1 MKLSKLFLTLALAA
15 TCLTTQ
21 AAGNNPY
28 SIYTANLPF
37 AMPEVTAPTFPNRLV
52 NLRDFGAVGNG
63 TQLCTEAFEKAIKT
77 LSEQGGGRL
86 VVPRGVWFTG
96 PIVLRSNIDLHLE
109 QGAIILF
116 SGDISLY
123 PVVETVYEGKVTR
136 KCQSPISGQDLLNVA
151 ITGRGVI
158 DGNGQNWR
166 PLKRWKVTDKQW
178 EKLTSDG
185 GVMSK
190 KKDLWYPSEDHI
202 RLRPVLLHLNNCR
215 NVLIQNVALQNSPA
229 WNIHPLMCEN
239 IIIDGV
245 TARNPFYA
253 QNGDALDLESCRNAL
268 VVNSTFDAGDDCICM
283 KSGKDEEGRK
293 RARPCENVVVS
304 GCTVFAGHGG
314 FTVGSEMSGGIK
326 NVLVKDCQFLGTD
339 VGVRFKST
347 RGRGGVV
354 ENIFIN
360 GISMYN
366 IIEDAIIFD
375 MYYGGKSVTDE
386 MDGIEQGSG
395 KTLLVPDETTPVFRN
410 ITIENIICRGA
421 SRALYFNGLPE
432 MPIKNITLRNI
443 NISADKEGQ
452 FNYCEDVKKENV
464 NIISTK

>member
-1 MKLSKLFLTLALAA
+1 MKQKIIVAIMAVAGMCLNTHAA
-15 TCLTTQ
+15 
-21 AAGNNPY
+21 NNPY

-37 AMPEVTAPTFPNRLV
+37 SMPEVTAPTFPNRLV
-52 NLRDFGAVGNG
+52 NLQDYGAKGDG
-63 TQLCTEAFEKAIKT
+63 TSLCTEAFAKALDALEKK
-77 LSEQGGGRL
+77 GGGRL

-116 SGDISLY
+116 SGDMSLY
-123 PVVETVYEGKVTR
+123 PVVETVYEGKADR
-136 KCQSPISGQDLLNVA
+136 RCQSPISGHNLINVA

-166 PLKRWKVTDKQW
+166 PLKKWKVTDKQW
-178 EKLTSDG
+178 DKMTKGG

-190 KKDLWYPSEDHI
+190 KKDLWYPSEEHI
-202 RLRPVLLHLNNCR
+202 RQRPVLVHLNNCR
-215 NVLIQNVALQNSPA
+215 NVMLQNVAFQNSPA

-239 IIIDGV
+239 LIIDGI

-268 VVNSTFDAGDDCICM
+268 VINSVFDAGDDCICI

-293 RARPCENVVVS
+293 RGRPCENIVVS
-304 GCTVFAGHGG
+304 CCTVFAGHGG
-314 FTVGSEMSGGIK
+314 FTVGSEMSGGVR

-339 VGVRFKST
+339 VGLRFKST

-354 ENIFIN
+354 ENIYIN

-366 IIEDAIIFD
+366 IIEDALIFD
-375 MYYGGKSVTDE
+375 LYYGGKSVTDE
-386 MDGIEQGSG
+386 MDGINQGTG
-395 KTLLVPDETTPVFRN
+395 KALSVADETTPCFRD
-410 ITIENIICRGA
+410 IHIENIICRGA

-432 MPIKNITLRNI
+432 QPIRNIYLRNI
-443 NISADKEGQ
+443 NITADKEGE
-452 FNYCEDVKKENV
+452 FKYCENIKKENV
-464 NIISTK
+464 VIRTQ

>member
-1 MKLSKLFLTLALAA
+1 MKLSKFFIALGLVAA
-15 TCLTTQ
+15 SLTTQ
-21 AAGNNPY
+21 AASNNPY
-28 SIYTANLPF
+28 SIYTSNLPF
-37 AMPEVTAPTFPNRLV
+37 SMPEISAPTFPNRLAI
-52 NLRDFGAVGNG
+52 LSDFGAVGNG
-63 TQLCTEAFEKAIKT
+63 TQLCTEAFEKAIES
-77 LSEQGGGRL
+77 LSKQGGGRL

-109 QGAIILF
+109 QGSIILF
-116 SGDISLY
+116 SGDMSLY
-123 PVVETVYEGKVTR
+123 PVTEVTYEGKTTR
-136 KCQSPISGQDLLNVA
+136 KCQSPISGHDLFNVA

-166 PLKRWKVTDKQW
+166 PLKRFKVTDKQW
-178 EKLTSDG
+178 DKMTRDG

-190 KKDLWYPSEDHI
+190 KQDLWYPSEEHI
-202 RLRPVLLHLNNCR
+202 RLRPVLIHLNNCR
-215 NVLIQNVALQNSPA
+215 NVLIQNVAIQNSPA

-239 IIIDGV
+239 LIIDGV

-268 VVNSTFDAGDDCICM
+268 VVNSTFDAGDDCICI

-293 RARPCENVVVS
+293 RGRPCENVVVN

-314 FTVGSEMSGGIK
+314 FTVGSEMSGGVRNI
-326 NVLVKDCQFLGTD
+326 LVKDCQFLGTD
-339 VGVRFKST
+339 VGIRFKST

-366 IIEDAIIFD
+366 IIEDALIFD

-395 KTLLVPDETTPVFRN
+395 KALLVPDETTPVFRN

-432 MPIKNITLRNI
+432 SPIKGITLRNI
-443 NISADKEGQ
+443 NISADKEGL
-452 FNYCEDVKKENV
+452 FSHCENIKKENV
-464 NIISTK
+464 NILSTK